1 MIQGVSCDVYHL
13 KVVPASPVCWLLSS
27 NNILQNQKGEGC
39 LWWNQW
45 FSLVRVESTQ
55 YKYPSPEH
63 FGFNALLSFSL
74 SPHIPLCYWHKSRIY
89 TPTQPKRPPLLLWDQ
104 TRCGY
109 FNCTFYSST
118 FYLEMSL
125 SVMELLLSDSE
136 QRGLD
141 GAISGKF

>member
-27 NNILQNQKGEGC
+27 NNILQNLKDVSDETSGSPWSG
-39 LWWNQW
+39 WNQ
-45 FSLVRVESTQ
+45 LSTSIHLQ
-55 YKYPSPEH
+55 STLGLMHCYPSL
-63 FGFNALLSFSL
+63 A
-74 SPHIPLCYWHKSRIY
+74 PHIPLCYWHKSRIY

-104 TRCGY
+104 TRRGY

>member
-1 MIQGVSCDVYHL
+1 MKDVSDET
-13 KVVPASPVCWLLSS
+13 S
-27 NNILQNQKGEGC
+27 
-39 LWWNQW
+39 
-45 FSLVRVESTQ
+45 
-55 YKYPSPEH
+55 
-63 FGFNALLSFSL
+63 
-74 SPHIPLCYWHKSRIY
+74 
-89 TPTQPKRPPLLLWDQ
+89 
-104 TRCGY
+104 GY